1 MSIGSPIDSPYLS
14 ASWPLSGNRTSDRP
28 VLNSVIRDSCT
39 SPQAGAEI
47 SRRPRLASV
56 LMGDTRPLP
65 QQSAPGQPG
74 QPGPRARRPRPGRL
88 RRYLKR
94 AAISLAAVIVVLAI
108 AAGALWI
115 ATPSASEATQ
125 LAKAL
130 ADQRGIAYPGPDV
143 PENFSRPLVATEDHR
158 FYSEPGVDLLAV
170 GRVVQA
176 KVAGGSDQGGATIEQ
191 QLAKMLYTPAQ
202 AGFGTEVKQVVLAVK
217 LNIAYSKQQILDL
230 YAEVAYYGHGF
241 YGLEQAS
248 CGYFGHPAKDL
259 TVVQGAML
267 AGVVNAPSVDD
278 PINDPASAKARLEHV
293 IARMVAVGYL
303 SQAQGQQ
310 ALKTPLGLTTGAS
323 GNC

>member
-1 MSIGSPIDSPYLS
+1 MPM
-14 ASWPLSGNRTSDRP
+14 GN
-28 VLNSVIRDSCT
+28 
-39 SPQAGAEI
+39 
-47 SRRPRLASV
+47 
-56 LMGDTRPLP
+56 TRPLP

-74 QPGPRARRPRPGRL
+74 PQARRPRSSRR

-94 AAISLAAVIVVLAI
+94 AAIGLGAVIAVLAI
-108 AAGALWI
+108 AVGALWL

-130 ADQRGIAYPGPDV
+130 AGQRGIPYPGPDV
-143 PENFSRPLVATEDHR
+143 PENFARPLVATEDHR
-158 FYSEPGVDLLAV
+158 FYSEPGVDVLAV
-170 GRVVQA
+170 GRVVEA
-176 KVAGGSDQGGATIEQ
+176 KVTNGSDQGGATIEQ

-202 AGFGTEVKQVVLAVK
+202 AGFNAEVKQVVLAVK

-230 YAEVAYYGHGF
+230 YAETAYYGHGF

-248 CGYFGHPAKDL
+248 CGYFGHPAQDL

-278 PINDPASAKARLEHV
+278 PVSDPGNAKARLEHV

-303 SQAQGQQ
+303 SEAQAQQ
-310 ALKTPLGLTTGAS
+310 ALRTPLGLTPGTSAA
-323 GNC
+323 C

>member
-1 MSIGSPIDSPYLS
+1 
-14 ASWPLSGNRTSDRP
+14 
-28 VLNSVIRDSCT
+28 
-39 SPQAGAEI
+39 
-47 SRRPRLASV
+47 
-56 LMGDTRPLP
+56 
-65 QQSAPGQPG
+65 
-74 QPGPRARRPRPGRL
+74 L

-94 AAISLAAVIVVLAI
+94 AAFSLAAVIVVLAI
-108 AAGALWI
+108 AAGALWL

-130 ADQRGIAYPGPDV
+130 AEQRGITYPGPSV
-143 PENFSRPLVATEDHR
+143 PENFAKPLIATEDHR

-176 KVAGGSDQGGATIEQ
+176 KVTGGSDQGGATIEQ

-202 AGFGTEVKQVVLAVK
+202 AGFSTEVKQVVLAVK

-230 YAEVAYYGHGF
+230 YAEAAYYGHGF

-278 PINDPASAKARLEHV
+278 PINDPANARARLEHV
-293 IARMVAVGYL
+293 IARMVAVSYL

-310 ALKTPLGLTTGAS
+310 ALSTPLGLTAGTS
-323 GNC
+323 SSC